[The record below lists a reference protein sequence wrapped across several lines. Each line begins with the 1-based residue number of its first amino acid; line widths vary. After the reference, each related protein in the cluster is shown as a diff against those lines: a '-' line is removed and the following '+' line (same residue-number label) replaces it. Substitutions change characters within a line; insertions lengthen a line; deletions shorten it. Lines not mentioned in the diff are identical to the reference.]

1 MCDHTVNPYGLQI
14 KLDNLAAFSACY
26 IMFSEYINYFV
37 HTVFSVV
44 GLKIPYT
51 TQMVVFFGLAML
63 SVVLIKRIRR
73 NSRCLVLPFATLCL
87 ALISYLRLGNNA
99 FYFTDSVM
107 EKLLLYCI
115 PTYVAVC
122 FIQDYHV
129 FYLTLKKYAVFLLV
143 VEVLTV
149 ALMTSG
155 SSAFIKT
162 DYQGIS
168 YGLLIPL
175 IFWICKKDRTIIE
188 KICLVIAFF
197 VMVFFGGRGPL
208 ACALLCVLYQM
219 LMQKKHRPMWILLLG
234 IGGTLLVL
242 FYENILQLIIAF
254 SAKYG
259 FSGSIVKY
267 ANMGDV
273 FMLSGRDSI
282 GQNAVDIIRDHPLL
296 GVGMGGTRYWLGVY
310 GFKYGNYPHNI
321 LYEFLCD
328 YGVVFGL
335 CLFAVL
341 LLNCF
346 IVFRRRSMNPEAYA
360 LFEIC
365 FFSTGFMVLLFSSS
379 YLFCPLFFAMLAL
392 MPRFGQSSRLPQKK

>member
-1 MCDHTVNPYGLQI
+1 
-14 KLDNLAAFSACY
+14 
-26 IMFSEYINYFV
+26 
-37 HTVFSVV
+37 
-44 GLKIPYT
+44 
-51 TQMVVFFGLAML
+51 
-63 SVVLIKRIRR
+63 
-73 NSRCLVLPFATLCL
+73 
-87 ALISYLRLGNNA
+87 
-99 FYFTDSVM
+99 
-107 EKLLLYCI
+107 
-115 PTYVAVC
+115 
-122 FIQDYHV
+122 
-129 FYLTLKKYAVFLLV
+129 
-143 VEVLTV
+143 
-149 ALMTSG
+149 
-155 SSAFIKT
+155 
-162 DYQGIS
+162 
-168 YGLLIPL
+168 
-175 IFWICKKDRTIIE
+175 
-188 KICLVIAFF
+188 
-197 VMVFFGGRGPL
+197 
-208 ACALLCVLYQM
+208 
-219 LMQKKHRPMWILLLG
+219 MWILLLG